1 MGAAAERLRTRIG
14 GADQEE
20 GALKQISHHKASR
33 SAARGTKKRRAQLSN
48 SGEYVSPISRK
59 IFDDTT
65 RLLRKALR
73 RLADK

>member
-20 GALKQISHHKASR
+20 GALKQINQHKASR
-33 SAARGTKKRRAQLSN
+33 SAARSTKKRRAQLSN
-48 SGEYVSPISRK
+48 SGEYVSPVSQK

>member
-1 MGAAAERLRTRIG
+1 
-14 GADQEE
+14 
-20 GALKQISHHKASR
+20 LKQISQHKASR
-33 SAARGTKKRRAQLSN
+33 SAARSTKKRRAQLSN
-48 SGEYVSPISRK
+48 SGEYVSPVSRK